1 MLRTSQLVIGFEMPV
16 SPNEIAKLL
25 SEHYGEVDIGLGVHE
40 NGLATNCLYVHNS
53 KRRKN
58 VKRP

>member
-1 MLRTSQLVIGFEMPV
+1 VIGFEMPV

-58 VKRP
+58 VKRS